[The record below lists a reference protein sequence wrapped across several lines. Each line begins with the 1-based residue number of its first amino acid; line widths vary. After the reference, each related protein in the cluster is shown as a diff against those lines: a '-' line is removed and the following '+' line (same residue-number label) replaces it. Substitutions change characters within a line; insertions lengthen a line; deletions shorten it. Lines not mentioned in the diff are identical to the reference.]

1 MGTFAHWICISLQPI
16 YDWSKKKNIE
26 TIKTSSH
33 GLCRIKSGSLQ
44 QILLSWLFYV
54 DIFHNRLDGR
64 PLKCLHIYINYTFG
78 FGKKREKNWRQKNAS
93 EKCVG
98 DREWASS
105 WPPNV
110 LVKGG
115 KIFSLSSTIG
125 ENTKTFLQNKNI
137 LGFFVVV
144 VVTIIGQC
152 HYSADEL
159 NCFKEYKADRQKNT
173 V

>member
-125 ENTKTFLQNKNI
+125 EKTKTFLQNKKTIFWFFFCCCCCDNNWSVSLFGWCI
-137 LGFFVVV
+137 GFFKR
-144 VVTIIGQC
+144 I
-152 HYSADEL
+152 
-159 NCFKEYKADRQKNT
+159 
-173 V
+173 